1 VRPIPQF
8 VITTHICGQI
18 NCTLLA
24 LDLDLNIMTYGCEAC
39 VYDSEQ
45 MILGML
51 LMKCIFRK
59 DQLVTEHLVTLYH
72 EGWTPTYLFPSN
84 YKQPSKVVS
93 LHWSS

>member
-1 VRPIPQF
+1 MRPIPQF

-24 LDLDLNIMTYGCEAC
+24 LDLDLNIMTYGCETCA
-39 VYDSEQ
+39 YDSEQ

-51 LMKCIFRK
+51 LMNCIFRK
-59 DQLVTEHLVTLYH
+59 DQLVMEHLITLYH
-72 EGWTPTYLFPSN
+72 EGWTPNYLFPSN
-84 YKQPSKVVS
+84 YKQPSKVAS

>member
-1 VRPIPQF
+1 MRPIPQF

-59 DQLVTEHLVTLYH
+59 DQLVTQHLITLYH
-72 EGWTPTYLFPSN
+72 EGWTPNYLFPSN